1 MSQKNDTP
9 VLIVALL
16 ITVGI
21 VGGGLWWFTRSG
33 INLSGGINNSPS
45 PTNNEPDSTPPISDN
60 QPNSTSSVNSDRN
73 FASIPK
79 VPSGLFNY
87 GGSTS
92 WAPIRLSVDSA
103 IQAARPEFR
112 LR

>member
-1 MSQKNDTP
+1 MSQKNETP

-21 VGGGLWWFTRSG
+21 VGGGLWWFTQKSG
-33 INLSGGINNSPS
+33 INFSGGLNNSPS
-45 PTNNEPDSTPPISDN
+45 PTNNAPDSTPPPVSDN
-60 QPNSTSSVNSDRN
+60 QPNSTSPVNSDRN

-92 WAPIRLSVDSA
+92 WAPIRL
-103 IQAARPEFR
+103 
-112 LR
+112 